1 MISRTPSSEKLC
13 LPTNRRGSYTEA
25 EIAPM
30 ALIKS
35 KTPKIKGLHE
45 VGRYA
50 VGVQWVDG
58 HDSIFPLENLRRG
71 CLCDA
76 CQGKLNG
83 EVPAASLRMRQ
94 LSRLG
99 EAAVFIGW
107 VDGHETI
114 YTMPQLRSLCRCAY
128 CVAEPERPITGG

>member
-1 MISRTPSSEKLC
+1 
-13 LPTNRRGSYTEA
+13 
-25 EIAPM
+25 M

-71 CLCDA
+71 CPCDA
-76 CQGKLNG
+76 CQGSVAG
-83 EVPAASLRMRQ
+83 EIPAASQRLKQ
-94 LSRLG
+94 FSRLG
-99 EAAVFIGW
+99 EMAVFIGW
-107 VDGHETI
+107 VDGHESI
-114 YTMPQLRSLCRCAY
+114 YTMRQLRELCRCAY
-128 CVAEPERPITGG
+128 CVGEPERPVTGG

>member
-1 MISRTPSSEKLC
+1 
-13 LPTNRRGSYTEA
+13 
-25 EIAPM
+25 M

-76 CQGKLNG
+76 CKGSVSG
-83 EVPAASLRMRQ
+83 EVPPASPANAPVFAARRGGGVYRM
-94 LSRLG
+94 G
-99 EAAVFIGW
+99 
-107 VDGHETI
+107 
-114 YTMPQLRSLCRCAY
+114 
-128 CVAEPERPITGG
+128 

>member
-1 MISRTPSSEKLC
+1 
-13 LPTNRRGSYTEA
+13 
-25 EIAPM
+25 M

-76 CQGKLNG
+76 CKGAVSG
-83 EVPAASLRMRQ
+83 EVPTASLRMRQ

-114 YTMPQLRSLCRCAY
+114 YTMPQLRNLCRCAY

>member
-1 MISRTPSSEKLC
+1 
-13 LPTNRRGSYTEA
+13 
-25 EIAPM
+25 M

-35 KTPKIKGLHE
+35 KSPKIKGLHE

-71 CLCDA
+71 CVCDA
-76 CQGKLNG
+76 CKGNRSG
-83 EVPAASLRMRQ
+83 DVPPASMRMRQ

-99 EAAVFIGW
+99 DGAVFIGC
-107 VDGHETI
+107 GGRHGTI
-114 YTMPQLRSLCRCAY
+114 YPMPLLSSRRPFPY
-128 CVAEPERPITGG
+128 RVAAPAPPTTGRQYPLTPG

>member
-1 MISRTPSSEKLC
+1 
-13 LPTNRRGSYTEA
+13 
-25 EIAPM
+25 M

-76 CQGKLNG
+76 CKGNVSG
-83 EVPAASLRMRQ
+83 DVPPAQPAD
-94 LSRLG
+94 
-99 EAAVFIGW
+99 AAVFAAGR
-107 VDGHETI
+107 DGGV
-114 YTMPQLRSLCRCAY
+114 YRM
-128 CVAEPERPITGG
+128 G